1 MAVDLQQVIRFHPDA
16 LDIPGDPD
24 RLRHG
29 AEKLQDLVTELTDVG
44 KRLREADAP
53 QETRGPTVR
62 AMSRV
67 AGTLGQ
73 VLEADADQLSDLVE
87 LLRRQADRM
96 TDAVGT
102 LDETRRRWRQARQDL
117 RDQVGDLN
125 EQAAREHREAERERA
140 ERRERERAEKDRKGG
155 GGGGGADR
163 DHERREPEPPTEASD
178 LIRMAD
184 QQVLN
189 QVEGPLRR
197 LAGLEFTD
205 RHGSVAIMLDGKAD
219 QIAERYRQTVQAIF
233 DELVES
239 LRGVNRLDNQLVEQL
254 PRQQKAIA
262 GPVKSSDDSSTPD
275 PTRLSR
281 PDDIASVG
289 EELQECAR
297 ALDTAAERLQEI
309 RLAIR
314 EGRLTPEDERIG
326 SMNGFERTWKE
337 HLQEVRE
344 DLNHARKASA
354 DIARELRELDERG
367 AREVR
372 RSFRNG

>member
-1 MAVDLQQVIRFHPDA
+1 MAVELQQVIRFHPDS
-16 LDIPGDPD
+16 LDVPGDPD

-87 LLRRQADRM
+87 LVRRQAERM
-96 TDAVGT
+96 TDALGT

-140 ERRERERAEKDRKGG
+140 ERRERERAEKDRNG

-163 DHERREPEPPTEASD
+163 DHERREPEPPTEATD

-233 DELVES
+233 DELVEA

-262 GPVKSSDDSSTPD
+262 GPVTSGDDRSTPD

-289 EELQECAR
+289 EELQDCAR
-297 ALDTAAERLQEI
+297 ALDTAGERLQEI

>member
-73 VLEADADQLSDLVE
+73 VLEADAEQLSDLVE

-163 DHERREPEPPTEASD
+163 DHERREPEPPTEATD

-205 RHGSVAIMLDGKAD
+205 RHGAVAVMLDGKAD

-262 GPVKSSDDSSTPD
+262 GPVKSSDDPSTPD

>member
-87 LLRRQADRM
+87 ILRRQADRM

-140 ERRERERAEKDRKGG
+140 ERRERERAEKDRK

-354 DIARELRELDERG
+354 GIARELRELDERG

>member
-73 VLEADADQLSDLVE
+73 VLEADAEQLSDLVE

-163 DHERREPEPPTEASD
+163 DHERREPEPPTEATD

-233 DELVES
+233 DELVEA

-262 GPVKSSDDSSTPD
+262 GPVKSSDDPSTSD

>member
-1 MAVDLQQVIRFHPDA
+1 
-16 LDIPGDPD
+16 
-24 RLRHG
+24 
-29 AEKLQDLVTELTDVG
+29 
-44 KRLREADAP
+44 
-53 QETRGPTVR
+53 
-62 AMSRV
+62 
-67 AGTLGQ
+67 
-73 VLEADADQLSDLVE
+73 
-87 LLRRQADRM
+87 
-96 TDAVGT
+96 
-102 LDETRRRWRQARQDL
+102 
-117 RDQVGDLN
+117 
-125 EQAAREHREAERERA
+125 
-140 ERRERERAEKDRKGG
+140 
-155 GGGGGADR
+155 
-163 DHERREPEPPTEASD
+163 
-178 LIRMAD
+178 
-184 QQVLN
+184 
-189 QVEGPLRR
+189 
-197 LAGLEFTD
+197 
-205 RHGSVAIMLDGKAD
+205 MLDGKAD

-262 GPVKSSDDSSTPD
+262 GPVKSSDDPSTPD